1 MAQNMM
7 QNPFQIPNSNLSAP
21 INQQNSLNYSPKP
34 NKKQNNNSEG
44 LKLN

>member
-7 QNPFQIPNSNLSAP
+7 QSPFQIPNQNSSAQM
-21 INQQNSLNYSPKP
+21 NQQNPQNFSPKP

-44 LKLN
+44 L